1 MFAQRETPTIIKT
14 AMENV
19 LDECDAIASQ
29 IATDLDAIPMTV
41 WAEEVRI
48 GNPVNFKNIDIDV
61 QSSVDPTRSFITF
74 KDEGGFIEN
83 VHLFLY
89 GDVLEIV
96 GPEDSENAQLI
107 EVDDN
112 TTGSAPADP
121 SSNDFYTTVAT
132 SLPGGVDRT
141 GVGPFDQKARL
152 ILRER
157 TP

>member
-48 GNPVNFKNIDIDV
+48 GSPPNFHLWVVDV
-61 QSSVDPTRSFITF
+61 VSDADANYTYIQMSEEDGTPMV
-74 KDEGGFIEN
+74 G
-83 VHLFLY
+83 VHTYLDA
-89 GDVLEIV
+89 DVVELV
-96 GPEDSENAQLI
+96 SPSNSENAQ
-107 EVDDN
+107 EVEVEN
-112 TTGSAPADP
+112 IVGGAPADP
-121 SSNDFYTTVAT
+121 QTFGFYCDTM
-132 SLPGGVDRT
+132 PGGVDSLYSNNTEDRT
-141 GVGPFDQKARL
+141 MKL